1 MCAVITETETTV
13 PETTA
18 IETAVPEAT
27 TEQVTI
33 LLGAVLKKTVI
44 FFKHIHE
51 SQQASKYCSY
61 NIATMNSVYDFRF
74 ILVTVRIAIAFNIKI
89 NLHTILPFI
98 EIRCIC
104 S

>member
-1 MCAVITETETTV
+1 M

-44 FFKHIHE
+44 FLNTFM
-51 SQQASKYCSY
+51 SPNRPA
-61 NIATMNSVYDFRF
+61 NIA
-74 ILVTVRIAIAFNIKI
+74 VTI
-89 NLHTILPFI
+89 
-98 EIRCIC
+98 
-104 S
+104 